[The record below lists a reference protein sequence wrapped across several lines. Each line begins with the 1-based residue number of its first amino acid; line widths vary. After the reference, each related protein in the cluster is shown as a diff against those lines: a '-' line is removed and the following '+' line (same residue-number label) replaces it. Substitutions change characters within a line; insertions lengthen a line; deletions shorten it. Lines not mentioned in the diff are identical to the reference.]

1 MRITL
6 LGILFVAVV
15 IFITYQQRTLLLPLF
30 IGMSVSIKG
39 LFKQLTPKFLVLLFK
54 NSLFLKIKQ
63 LLIRSS
69 TRFVVLSH
77 KPWRHRM
84 RWLKTTLSN
93 TILRLIR
100 YYMQAPLWLRT
111 AIALGL
117 LFATATSSYVVIA
130 LLIIPQPILNW
141 LRRMLFTILN
151 RLGITQIF
159 KAVWKF
165 LVPPKLQQKLYMHQK
180 WTMGRRQ
187 VITARKL
194 KATIINT
201 AWQQRAMNNLPSDV
215 ENKHTPPEEQP

>member
-1 MRITL
+1 MRLTL
-6 LGILFVAVV
+6 LGILFVAAV

-30 IGMSVSIKG
+30 IGMSVTIKG

-93 TILRLIR
+93 TILKLIR

-117 LFATATSSYVVIA
+117 LFATATSSYVAVSYTH
-130 LLIIPQPILNW
+130 LTLP
-141 LRRMLFTILN
+141 TIYS
-151 RLGITQIF
+151 
-159 KAVWKF
+159 V
-165 LVPPKLQQKLYMHQK
+165 
-180 WTMGRRQ
+180 
-187 VITARKL
+187 
-194 KATIINT
+194 
-201 AWQQRAMNNLPSDV
+201 
-215 ENKHTPPEEQP
+215 